1 MICRIAADQFVILLH
16 RHDESS
22 IVELLDSSISQM
34 NNFNKKL
41 QLTSKSESTRH
52 SSNPILMDES
62 KQC

>member
-1 MICRIAADQFVILLH
+1 MFIKSYNIINSF
-16 RHDESS
+16 
-22 IVELLDSSISQM
+22 LDYE

>member
-34 NNFNKKL
+34 NNFNKNYRK
-41 QLTSKSESTRH
+41 
-52 SSNPILMDES
+52 NIF
-62 KQC
+62 